1 MGGILSSSTMDKLFE
16 CIDIDNN
23 GALSNKEVG
32 GFLYCLFS
40 GCENDNE
47 KKAATA
53 MAVMFIRVAK
63 ANNVD
68 NDGEITKQ
76 MLEDAEEPELPEGD
90 QADVEA
96 GMKSIF
102 EGIES
107 IGEDGMKEMLGKAA
121 EVSEADMGKFLQE
134 MIGDFTP
141 DQEFSQ
147 EELDQEFRRRM
158 IEDEEFRRENAW
170 CEER

>member
-1 MGGILSSSTMDKLFE
+1 
-16 CIDIDNN
+16 
-23 GALSNKEVG
+23 
-32 GFLYCLFS
+32 
-40 GCENDNE
+40 
-47 KKAATA
+47 
-53 MAVMFIRVAK
+53 
-63 ANNVD
+63 
-68 NDGEITKQ
+68 

-134 MIGDFTP
+134 MIGDFT
-141 DQEFSQ
+141 QEMRD
-147 EELDQEFRRRM
+147 EEFRRRM